1 MTKKEQLINLNNEF
15 DSNLLIKDIKKYNNV
30 KSYIDE
36 DADNPKVKYYLFVV
50 NEDNKIVRNNKGR
63 AMKQSEF
70 QELVINEFKEQKK
83 FNEFVINEFKEQ
95 KKFNEFVLNEFK
107 EQRKFNEQQI
117 RFNEFVTQQFA
128 EQKKFNE
135 SFSKRLDS
143 IEDRLTRLESFHET
157 DIKNYDLKKKK

>member
-1 MTKKEQLINLNNEF
+1 MITKQQLIKLNNEF
-15 DSNLLIKDIKKYNNV
+15 DSNLLIKYIKKYNNV

-50 NEDNKIVRNNKGR
+50 NEDNKIVRGNKGGT
-63 AMKQSEF
+63 MKQSEF

-83 FNEFVINEFKEQ
+83 FNEQ
-95 KKFNEFVLNEFK
+95 QLKFNEFVT
-107 EQRKFNEQQI
+107 R
-117 RFNEFVTQQFA
+117 QFA

-143 IEDRLTRLESFHET
+143 IEDRLTSVENKLDSVETRLTKLESFHKQE
-157 DIKNYDLKKKK
+157 L

>member
-1 MTKKEQLINLNNEF
+1 MTKKQQLINLNSEF

-50 NEDNKIVRNNKGR
+50 NEDNKIVRDNKGKT
-63 AMKQSEF
+63 MKQSEF
-70 QELVINEFKEQKK
+70 QETVLTAISKMNIEFEDFKTFVIEQFAEQKK

-95 KKFNEFVLNEFK
+95 
-107 EQRKFNEQQI
+107 R
-117 RFNEFVTQQFA
+117 
-128 EQKKFNE
+128 KFNE

-143 IEDRLTRLESFHET
+143 IEDRLTSVENRLDSVEKRLTKLESFH
-157 DIKNYDLKKKK
+157 KNEL

>member
-1 MTKKEQLINLNNEF
+1 MTKKQQLIKLNNEF

-50 NEDNKIVRNNKGR
+50 NEDNKIVRGNKGGT
-63 AMKQSEF
+63 MKQSEF

-83 FNEFVINEFKEQ
+83 FNEQQIKFNEFVINEFKEQ
-95 KKFNEFVLNEFK
+95 
-107 EQRKFNEQQI
+107 R
-117 RFNEFVTQQFA
+117 
-128 EQKKFNE
+128 KFNE

-143 IEDRLTRLESFHET
+143 IESRLDSVEKRLTKLESFH
-157 DIKNYDLKKKK
+157 KKEL

>member
-1 MTKKEQLINLNNEF
+1 MTKKQQLINLNSEF

-36 DADNPKVKYYLFVV
+36 EADNSKVKYYLFVI
-50 NEDNKIVRNNKGR
+50 NEDNKIVRDNKGGT
-63 AMKQSEF
+63 MKQSEF

-83 FNEFVINEFKEQ
+83 FNE
-95 KKFNEFVLNEFK
+95 
-107 EQRKFNEQQI
+107 QQI
-117 RFNEFVTQQFA
+117 KFNEFVTQQFA

>member
-1 MTKKEQLINLNNEF
+1 MTKKQQLIKLNNEF

-50 NEDNKIVRNNKGR
+50 NEDNKIVRGTKGGT
-63 AMKQSEF
+63 MKQSEF

-83 FNEFVINEFKEQ
+83 FNEQQIKFNEFVINEFKEQ
-95 KKFNEFVLNEFK
+95 
-107 EQRKFNEQQI
+107 R
-117 RFNEFVTQQFA
+117 
-128 EQKKFNE
+128 KFNE

-143 IEDRLTRLESFHET
+143 IESRLDSVEKRLTKLESFH
-157 DIKNYDLKKKK
+157 KNEL

>member
-1 MTKKEQLINLNNEF
+1 MTKKQQLIKLNNEF

-50 NEDNKIVRNNKGR
+50 NEDNKIVRDNKGGT
-63 AMKQSEF
+63 MKQSEF

-83 FNEFVINEFKEQ
+83 FNEQQIKFNEFVINEFKEQ
-95 KKFNEFVLNEFK
+95 
-107 EQRKFNEQQI
+107 R
-117 RFNEFVTQQFA
+117 
-128 EQKKFNE
+128 KFNE

-143 IEDRLTRLESFHET
+143 IESRLDSVEKRLTKLESFH
-157 DIKNYDLKKKK
+157 KKEL

>member
-1 MTKKEQLINLNNEF
+1 MTKKQHLINLNNEF

-36 DADNPKVKYYLFVV
+36 DADNPKVKYYVFVV
-50 NEDNKIVRNNKGR
+50 NEDNKIVRDNKGR
-63 AMKQSEF
+63 TMKQSEF

-83 FNEFVINEFKEQ
+83 FNEQ
-95 KKFNEFVLNEFK
+95 QLKFNEFVT
-107 EQRKFNEQQI
+107 R
-117 RFNEFVTQQFA
+117 QFA

-143 IEDRLTRLESFHET
+143 IENRLTSVENRLDSFDTRLAKLESFHKQE
-157 DIKNYDLKKKK
+157 L

>member
-1 MTKKEQLINLNNEF
+1 MTKKQQLIKLNNEF

-50 NEDNKIVRNNKGR
+50 NEDNKIVRDNKGGI
-63 AMKQSEF
+63 MKQSEF

-83 FNEFVINEFKEQ
+83 FNEQQIKFNEFVINEFKEQ
-95 KKFNEFVLNEFK
+95 
-107 EQRKFNEQQI
+107 R
-117 RFNEFVTQQFA
+117 
-128 EQKKFNE
+128 KFNE

-143 IEDRLTRLESFHET
+143 IENRLDSVKKRLTKLESFH
-157 DIKNYDLKKKK
+157 KNEL

>member
-1 MTKKEQLINLNNEF
+1 MITKQQLIKLNNEF

-50 NEDNKIVRNNKGR
+50 NEDNKIVRDNKGR
-63 AMKQSEF
+63 TMKQSEF
-70 QELVINEFKEQKK
+70 QETVLTAISKMNIEFEDFKTFVIEQFAEQKK

-95 KKFNEFVLNEFK
+95 
-107 EQRKFNEQQI
+107 R
-117 RFNEFVTQQFA
+117 
-128 EQKKFNE
+128 KFNE

-143 IEDRLTRLESFHET
+143 IEDRLTSVENRLDSVEKRLTKLESFH
-157 DIKNYDLKKKK
+157 KNEL

>member
-1 MTKKEQLINLNNEF
+1 MTKKQQLIKLNNEF

-50 NEDNKIVRNNKGR
+50 NEDNKIVRGNKGGT
-63 AMKQSEF
+63 MKQSEF

-83 FNEFVINEFKEQ
+83 FNEQQIKFNEFVINEFKEQ
-95 KKFNEFVLNEFK
+95 
-107 EQRKFNEQQI
+107 R
-117 RFNEFVTQQFA
+117 
-128 EQKKFNE
+128 KFNE

-143 IEDRLTRLESFHET
+143 IENRLDSVEKRLTKLESLH
-157 DIKNYDLKKKK
+157 KKEL

>member
-1 MTKKEQLINLNNEF
+1 MTKKQHLINLNNEF

-36 DADNPKVKYYLFVV
+36 DADNPKVKYYVFVV
-50 NEDNKIVRNNKGR
+50 NEDNKIVRENKGR

-70 QELVINEFKEQKK
+70 QEFVINEFKEQKKFKEFVINEFKEQKK

-95 KKFNEFVLNEFK
+95 
-107 EQRKFNEQQI
+107 R
-117 RFNEFVTQQFA
+117 
-128 EQKKFNE
+128 KFNE

-143 IEDRLTRLESFHET
+143 IENRLTRLESFHET